1 MDQET
6 NSKSNQGRKIVIIVI
21 IAILLAA
28 NGVLLWQF
36 FTQKEQITTI
46 TTEKTKVISERD
58 ELTKQKADLQ
68 AQLDSLVT
76 MNNQLS
82 SKLKISDD
90 EIAQLQTKINNL
102 QYAVGNGNSGA
113 SKAELEKLKAEIK
126 AKMDQLA
133 ALQKENEGLKSDKDA
148 LNSSLNDEK
157 SKEQQLSQEKD
168 ILANKVAL
176 GSVMSADNFKIT
188 GAKFSKSGKEK
199 ATTSAK
205 STQKLKICFS
215 IAQNLVVDKGT
226 KTIYIRVL
234 GPDKKCLCVES
245 QTFKTNGQDTPY
257 TVSQDINYNNE
268 KLDQCIYWANESKFT
283 KGKYI
288 VEVYLEGNLI
298 GTSSTM
304 LK

>member
-1 MDQET
+1 MNQVT

-58 ELTKQKADLQ
+58 ELSKQKAELQ
-68 AQLDSLVT
+68 AQLDSLVS

-90 EIAQLQTKINNL
+90 EIAALQTKINNL
-102 QYAVGNGNSGA
+102 QYSGGGNYGA
-113 SKAELEKLKAEIK
+113 SKAELDKLKAEIK
-126 AKMDQLA
+126 AKMEQMA

-157 SKEQQLSQEKD
+157 SKEQQLATEKD

-176 GSVMSADNFKIT
+176 GSVMTADNFKIT
-188 GAKFSKSGKEK
+188 GAKFSKSGKES
-199 ATTSAK
+199 ATASAK
-205 STQKLKICFS
+205 STQKLKICFTIS
-215 IAQNLVVDKGT
+215 QNLVVDKGT
-226 KTIYIRVL
+226 KTVYIRVL
-234 GPDKKCLCVES
+234 GPDKKCISSGS

-257 TVSQDINYNNE
+257 TVSQDINYNNQ
-268 KLDQCIYWANESKFT
+268 KLDQCIYWAKGSAYT

>member
-1 MDQET
+1 MDQVN

-58 ELTKQKADLQ
+58 ELSKQKAELQ
-68 AQLDSLVT
+68 AQLDSLVS

-90 EIAQLQTKINNL
+90 EIAALQTKINNL
-102 QYAVGNGNSGA
+102 QYSGGGNYGA
-113 SKAELEKLKAEIK
+113 SKAELDKLKAEIK
-126 AKMDQLA
+126 AKMDQMA

-157 SKEQQLSQEKD
+157 SKSQQLATEKD

-176 GSVMSADNFKIT
+176 GSVMTADNFKIS
-188 GAKFSKSGKEK
+188 GAKFSKSGKES
-199 ATTSAK
+199 ATSSAK
-205 STQKLKICFS
+205 STQKLKICFTIS
-215 IAQNLVVDKGT
+215 QNLVVDKGT
-226 KTIYIRVL
+226 KTVYIRVL
-234 GPDKKCLCVES
+234 GPDKKCISSGS

-257 TVSQDINYNNE
+257 TVSQDINYNNQ
-268 KLDQCIYWANESKFT
+268 KLDQCIYWAKGSAYT

-288 VEVYLEGNLI
+288 VEIYLEGNLI
-298 GTSSTM
+298 GTSSVM

>member
-1 MDQET
+1 MNQVT

-58 ELTKQKADLQ
+58 ELSKKKAELQ
-68 AQLDSLVT
+68 AQLDSLVS

-90 EIAQLQTKINNL
+90 EIAALQTKINNL
-102 QYAVGNGNSGA
+102 QYSGGGNYGA
-113 SKAELEKLKAEIK
+113 SKAELDKLKAEIK
-126 AKMDQLA
+126 AKMEQMA

-157 SKEQQLSQEKD
+157 SKEQQLATEKD

-176 GSVMSADNFKIT
+176 GSVMTADNFKIT
-188 GAKFSKSGKEK
+188 GAKFSKSGKES
-199 ATTSAK
+199 ATASAK
-205 STQKLKICFS
+205 STQKLKICFTIS
-215 IAQNLVVDKGT
+215 QNLVVDKGT
-226 KTIYIRVL
+226 KTVYIRVL
-234 GPDKKCLCVES
+234 GPDKKCISSGS

-257 TVSQDINYNNE
+257 SVSQDINHNNQ
-268 KLDQCIYWANESKFT
+268 KLDQCIYWAKGSAYT

-298 GTSSTM
+298 GTSCTM

>member
-1 MDQET
+1 MDQVT

-58 ELTKQKADLQ
+58 ELTKQKAELQ

-90 EIAQLQTKINNL
+90 EIAALQTKINNL
-102 QYAVGNGNSGA
+102 QYSGGGGNYGA
-113 SKAELEKLKAEIK
+113 SKAELDKLKAEMK
-126 AKMDQLA
+126 AKMEQMA
-133 ALQKENEGLKSDKDA
+133 TLQKENEGLKSDKDA

-157 SKEQQLSQEKD
+157 SKEQQLAQDKD

-188 GAKFSKSGKEK
+188 GAKFSKSGKES
-199 ATTSAK
+199 ATSSAK
-205 STQKLKICFS
+205 STQKLKICFTVS
-215 IAQNLVVDKGT
+215 QNLVVDKGT
-226 KTIYIRVL
+226 KTVYIRVL
-234 GPDKKCLCVES
+234 GPDKKCISSGS

-257 TVSQDINYNNE
+257 TVSQDINYNNQ
-268 KLDQCIYWANESKFT
+268 KLDQCIYWAKGSAYT

-298 GTSSTM
+298 GSSSTM

>member
-1 MDQET
+1 MDQV
-6 NSKSNQGRKIVIIVI
+6 NSSKSNQGRKIVIIVI

-58 ELTKQKADLQ
+58 ELTKQKAELQ

-90 EIAQLQTKINNL
+90 EIAALQTKINNL
-102 QYAVGNGNSGA
+102 QYSGGGNSGA
-113 SKAELEKLKAEIK
+113 SKAELDKLKAEMK
-126 AKMDQLA
+126 AKMDQMA
-133 ALQKENEGLKSDKDA
+133 ALQKENDGLKSDKDA

-157 SKEQQLSQEKD
+157 SKEQQLAQEKD

-176 GSVMSADNFKIT
+176 GSVMMADNFKIT
-188 GAKFSKSGKEK
+188 GAKFSKSGKESS
-199 ATTSAK
+199 TTSAK
-205 STQKLKICFS
+205 STQKLKICFTIS
-215 IAQNLVVDKGT
+215 QNLVVDKGT
-226 KTIYIRVL
+226 KTVYIRVL
-234 GPDKKCLCVES
+234 GPDKKCISSGS

-257 TVSQDINYNNE
+257 TVSQDINYNNQ
-268 KLDQCIYWANESKFT
+268 KIDQCIYWAKGSAYT
-283 KGKYI
+283 KGKYVI
-288 VEVYLEGNLI
+288 EAYLEGNLI